1 MKELRYDIPDEMK
14 GQKMTG
20 QLVGAS
26 YDNYTKQVFFTVDF
40 DLGDDSVARLTSQI
54 KLGKG
59 YSEDWKTTKNM
70 KEWSN
75 VLGIPCL
82 AQTFRHIDG
91 VLDLENTGY
100 EITAII
106 GKGTVI
112 SYFNVISA
120 KRIDGEPSVESLK
133 RTIAELRGIVQGYRE
148 LNGVKKP
155 KCEEEAHA

>member
-1 MKELRYDIPDEMK
+1 MKAIRYDIPDEMK

-26 YDNYTKQVFFTVDF
+26 YDSYTKQVFFTVDF
-40 DLGDDSVARLTSQI
+40 DIGDSVVRLNSHI

-59 YSEDWKTTKNM
+59 YSEDWKTTKSM
-70 KEWSN
+70 EEWSN
-75 VLGIPCL
+75 ALGIPCL

-91 VLDLENTGY
+91 VLDLENNGY
-100 EITAII
+100 EITALVS
-106 GKGTVI
+106 KGAVI

-120 KRIDGEPSVESLK
+120 KRIDGDPSVESLK

-155 KCEEEAHA
+155 KCEEEVHA